1 MQKETVMARYDDD
14 EEDQCYMCEGKGVA
28 SCPLEYGG
36 RHPDSCPSCGGS
48 QKLAPCPS
56 CDGTGKD

>member
-1 MQKETVMARYDDD
+1 MARYEDDD
-14 EEDQCYMCEGKGVA
+14 EDQCYMCEGKGVA

-36 RHPDSCPSCGGS
+36 RHPESCPSCGGS
-48 QKLAPCPS
+48 QKLDPCPS